1 MDASADEPLA
11 ADSRGNS
18 LMSFVSGSEGEPPRD
33 APLSAALV
41 ALWQADRVLMVFD
54 RHRQSWE
61 LPGGKIEDGESPRRA
76 AVRELMEETGQQA
89 TEELRFVGYARFVL
103 APDRR
108 TEYVALYAGPCAD
121 TRPFEPN
128 EEIAAV
134 RWWDLREPPPV
145 CTQPLDAYLVALT
158 R

>member
-1 MDASADEPLA
+1 M
-11 ADSRGNS
+11 
-18 LMSFVSGSEGEPPRD
+18 
-33 APLSAALV
+33 
-41 ALWQADRVLMVFD
+41 
-54 RHRQSWE
+54 
-61 LPGGKIEDGESPRRA
+61 
-76 AVRELMEETGQQA
+76 RELTEETGQQA
-89 TEELRFVGYARFVL
+89 TEELRFIGYARFVL
-103 APDRR
+103 GPDRR
-108 TEYVALYAGPCAD
+108 TEYVALYSGPCAE